1 MSDALESNLA
11 RLSLIPHFIPKV
23 GNFVHDQLAHAFRVV
38 HAFKAKVELLRA
50 YGFIG
55 GIVPHREVWVLQ
67 RLSARDALRR
77 IECQETAEQVECEG
91 VCIGEELLERHWRLV
106 WQRRNIL
113 LSTWASDPAQR
124 LIRRRAEVVENLVEL
139 VHIVATLEQW
149 AAAQELRKD
158 AANRPQVN
166 SLVDTHWQSCSSGSW
181 LAKKTHESMIS
192 GARYQRVATYSVM
205 RPCAPGSI
213 ASWSRSKPRE
223 RPKSQIL
230 SSQSA
235 FTSRFPGFKSR

>member
-11 RLSLIPHFIPKV
+11 RLSLIAHFIPKV
-23 GNFVHDQLAHAFRVV
+23 CDLVHDQLAHAFGVV
-38 HAFKAKVELLRA
+38 HTFKAKVELLGA

-55 GIVPHREVWVLQ
+55 GVMPHREVWVLQ
-67 RLSARDALRR
+67 RLGARDTLRW
-77 IECQETAEQVECEG
+77 IKCQETAEQVECEG
-91 VCIGEELLERHWRLV
+91 VCIGEELLERHRRLV
-106 WQRRNIL
+106 WQGRNVL

-124 LIRRRAEVVENLVEL
+124 LVRRRAEVVENLVEL
-139 VHIVATLEQW
+139 VHIVAALEQW
-149 AAAQELRKD
+149 AAAQEFRKD

-181 LAKKTHESMIS
+181 SAKKRTHESMIS

-213 ASWSRSKPRE
+213 AS
-223 RPKSQIL
+223 
-230 SSQSA
+230 
-235 FTSRFPGFKSR
+235 